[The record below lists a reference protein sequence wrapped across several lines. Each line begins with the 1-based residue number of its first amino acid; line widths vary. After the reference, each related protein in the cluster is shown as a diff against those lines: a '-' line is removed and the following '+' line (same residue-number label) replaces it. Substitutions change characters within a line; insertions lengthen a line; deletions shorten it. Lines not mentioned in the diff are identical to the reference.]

1 MTPQEKIQQLAMA
14 ALRSAPSPTGAPK
27 PSTFMAAPEKLRA
40 IPTGTPVEPV
50 VKAEP
55 VAVVASMPVTE
66 AGLQPEARPFKDE
79 GCPELRAMIEE
90 RDEKKKTSQKR
101 TSLAVSLSLLA
112 MLAAAGG
119 WFAVSPSAQAKV
131 AKIVPLFKE
140 SMRDVKS
147 LANTKKNFD
156 KQLEQV
162 AARNNQINDA
172 TRSLGVDPSTV
183 AEGNGAEID
192 GAMKEM
198 SGGQRTTTERN
209 KDVQDKLG
217 IVGKLLGNKTP
228 GETAPSENAEA
239 K

>member
-1 MTPQEKIQQLAMA
+1 MTPQEKIQQLAQA
-14 ALRSAPSPTGAPK
+14 ALRSAPSPAGAPK

-40 IPTGTPVEPV
+40 AIPAA
-50 VKAEP
+50 AEAEAKQP
-55 VAVVASMPVTE
+55 VAAAPAATAAAPQAE
-66 AGLQPEARPFKDE
+66 APAFKDE

-90 RDEKKKTSQKR
+90 RDATKEKARKKTSLVV
-101 TSLAVSLSLLA
+101 TVALLA
-112 MLAAAGG
+112 LLGTAGG

-156 KQLEQV
+156 KQLEKIAV
-162 AARNNQINDA
+162 HNDQIKDA
-172 TRSLGVDPSTV
+172 TLAMGVNPDSVP
-183 AEGNGAEID
+183 AGNGEEID
-192 GAMKEM
+192 NAMKEM

-217 IVGKLLGNKTP
+217 IVGKLLGDKV
-228 GETAPSENAEA
+228 GGAPAEQ

>member
-14 ALRSAPSPTGAPK
+14 ALRSAPSPTGVPK

-40 IPTGTPVEPV
+40 IPTAAPVEPV
-50 VKAEP
+50 AKVESAAP
-55 VAVVASMPVTE
+55 VATMPVTE

-101 TSLAVSLSLLA
+101 QSLVVTFSLLA

-131 AKIVPLFKE
+131 AKIVPLLND
-140 SMRDVKS
+140 SMRDVKT

-172 TRSLGVDPSTV
+172 TRTLGVDPTTV
-183 AEGNGAEID
+183 ADGNGEEID

-217 IVGKLLGNKTP
+217 VVGKLLGNKSP
-228 GETAPSENAEA
+228 GDNAEA

>member
-14 ALRSAPSPTGAPK
+14 ALRSAPSPSGVPK

-40 IPTGTPVEPV
+40 IPTAAPVEPV
-50 VKAEP
+50 AKAEP
-55 VAVVASMPVTE
+55 AAAVATMPVTE
-66 AGLQPEARPFKDE
+66 AALQPEPRAFKDE

-101 TSLAVSLSLLA
+101 QSLVVTFSLLA

-131 AKIVPLFKE
+131 AKIVPLFNE
-140 SMRDVKS
+140 SMRDVKT

-172 TRSLGVDPSTV
+172 TRSMGVDPSTV
-183 AEGNGAEID
+183 AAGNGEEID

-198 SGGQRTTTERN
+198 SGGQRTTSERN

-217 IVGKLLGNKTP
+217 VVGKLLGNKSP
-228 GETAPSENAEA
+228 GDNAEA